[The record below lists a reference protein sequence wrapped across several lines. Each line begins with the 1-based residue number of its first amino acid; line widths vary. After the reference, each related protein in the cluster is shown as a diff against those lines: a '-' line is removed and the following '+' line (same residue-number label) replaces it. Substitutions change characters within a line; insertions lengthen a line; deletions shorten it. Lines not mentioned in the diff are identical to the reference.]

1 MGIVPR
7 RAYRTID
14 WYWHNLHAVRQ
25 AVREYEEDQIAAAGR
40 QVYSTDVGRGI
51 GKHGE
56 QTALLAINIIEGG
69 PREIRNYR
77 RWLLV
82 LDRVRKEVKG
92 TDKEALINL
101 YYEGGLNYKQAAS
114 AMNVAIPTFYD
125 RKEELVGLTY
135 AAAIEAGLLRAFGG
149 R

>member
-1 MGIVPR
+1 M
-7 RAYRTID
+7 ID
-14 WYWHNLHAVRQ
+14 WYWHNLRAVRR
-25 AVREYEEDQIAAAGR
+25 AVREYEEDQIAAAGH
-40 QVYSTDVGRGI
+40 QVYSADVGRGI
-51 GKHGE
+51 GKHGDP
-56 QTALLAINIIEGG
+56 TALLAANIIEGG
-69 PREIRNYR
+69 PREIRNHR

-101 YYEGGLNYKQAAS
+101 YYEGGLNYKQAAI
-114 AMNVAIPTFYD
+114 AMNVSIPTFYD

>member
-1 MGIVPR
+1 MAIVPR
-7 RAYRTID
+7 QAYRTID
-14 WYWHNLHAVRQ
+14 WYWHNLAAVRR
-25 AVREYEEDQIAAAGR
+25 AVREYEEDQIAAAGH
-40 QVYSTDVGRGI
+40 QVYPPDVGRGI

-56 QTALLAINIIEGG
+56 PTALLAINIIEGG

-101 YYEGGLNYKQAAS
+101 YYEGGLNYKQAAI
-114 AMNVAIPTFYD
+114 AMNVSIPTFYD
-125 RKEELVGLTY
+125 RKGELVGLTY